1 MRVLLPFLCFGV
13 LLAACGA
20 PRPTDQEA
28 APTTGS
34 SEPPLYTEIA
44 QQVGVDFVHE
54 NGRTGDFTILE
65 IMGAGVA
72 LFDYDRDGDLDL
84 YLVQGHTLEPTA
96 SPSTHPQ
103 LFPSDRLYRNDL
115 VETGALHFTDVTD
128 AAGITARGY
137 GMGVAVGDYD
147 GDGWLDLYVTNYGP
161 NQLWHNEKGGTFTDR
176 TAAAGVALDG
186 PQDPPWSTGATFLDS
201 RGDGWLDLFVTGYID
216 FTLAD
221 HHPCQADNSAPDYC
235 KPTLYRPSPDR
246 LLRQSPWGGTES
258 GDNLG
263 GTFTGD
269 KVGGTFTDATATAG
283 LDTAYGNGLGVIA
296 ADFDGD
302 GATDLYVTNDAME
315 NQLWRNRG
323 DGTFTDEAL
332 LSGAAL
338 NRQGQ
343 PEASMGVE
351 AADFDGDGDL
361 DLFMTH
367 LANESNTLYLNDG
380 TGLFQDR
387 TLELGLAAPSLPY
400 TAFGVGAV
408 DFDFDGDLDL
418 FIANGA
424 VTRIWSQ
431 VQAGEPHPLKQP
443 DQLLRNWSEDRGKG
457 HFETTGIPLGG
468 PTVSRAVAL
477 GDLDNDGG
485 VDAVVTV
492 NGGPVRIWRHRG
504 PRATPRGEHWIG
516 IDPRKADGSAAS
528 PGVLVTV
535 TPQDGAPRLRLSRR
549 DGSYL
554 AAQDPRVVVGLA
566 QANAV
571 STVEI
576 RWPDGVR
583 ETWRDLA
590 IDRYH
595 ALHRGAGTA
604 SKSLA
609 PARN

>member
-1 MRVLLPFLCFGV
+1 V
-13 LLAACGA
+13 A
-20 PRPTDQEA
+20 PSGTQRE
-28 APTTGS
+28 S
-34 SEPPLYTEIA
+34 PLYTEIA
-44 QQVGVDFVHE
+44 RQVGVDFVHQ
-54 NGRTGDFTILE
+54 NGRTGNFTILE
-65 IMGAGVA
+65 IMGAGAA

-96 SPSTHPQ
+96 SPSTHPA

-115 VETGALHFTDVTD
+115 VESGALHFTDITD
-128 AAGITARGY
+128 EVGITARGY
-137 GMGVAVGDYD
+137 GMGVAVADYD

-176 TAAAGVALDG
+176 TAATGVGLDG

-201 RGDGWLDLFVTGYID
+201 RDDGRLDLFVTGYID
-216 FTLAD
+216 FTLAN
-221 HHPCQADNSAPDYC
+221 HRPCQADNSAPDYC
-235 KPTLYRPSPDR
+235 KPTLYPPAPDR
-246 LLRQSPWGGTES
+246 LLRHPPLGSTAS
-258 GDNLG
+258 G
-263 GTFTGD
+263 GD
-269 KVGGTFTDATATAG
+269 KVGGTFADVTAMAG
-283 LDTAYGNGLGVIA
+283 LSGAFGNGLGVIA
-296 ADFDGD
+296 ADLDGD

-332 LSGAAL
+332 LAGAAL

-351 AADFDGDGDL
+351 AADFDDDGDL

-367 LANESNTLYLNDG
+367 LANESNTLYINDG
-380 TGLFQDR
+380 AGLFQDR

-418 FIANGA
+418 LIANGA
-424 VTRIWSQ
+424 VTRIWPQ
-431 VQAGEPHPLKQP
+431 VQAGESHPLKQP
-443 DQLLRNWSEDRGKG
+443 DQLLRNLLGEGGRG
-457 HFETTGIPLGG
+457 HFEATGIELGE
-468 PTVSRAVAL
+468 PAVSRAVAL

-504 PRATPRGEHWIG
+504 PRATPLGEHWIG
-516 IDPRKADGSAAS
+516 IDPRKADGSPAP
-528 PGVLVTV
+528 PGVQVTV
-535 TPQDGAPRLRLSRR
+535 TPQGGAPRLRRSRR

-576 RWPDGVR
+576 RWPDGR
-583 ETWRDLA
+583 QETWRDLA

-604 SKSLA
+604 SDPLPRA
-609 PARN
+609 ED